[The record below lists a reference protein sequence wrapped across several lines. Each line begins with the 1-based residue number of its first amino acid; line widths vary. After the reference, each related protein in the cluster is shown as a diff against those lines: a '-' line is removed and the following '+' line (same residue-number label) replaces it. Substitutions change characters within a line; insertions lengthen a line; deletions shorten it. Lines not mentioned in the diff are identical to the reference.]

1 MDAPS
6 SSTGFFAR
14 SELGR
19 ALYAFRREFFIVGLF
34 SMVVNLLMLAPTLY
48 MLQVYDRVLV
58 SRSEVTLVFVS
69 LITLFLFAVMAF
81 AEWSRS
87 RLLVRTGVRLD
98 AVLGTRV
105 FNASFEANL
114 SHSGA
119 PAQRAFQDLI
129 ELRQF
134 LTGNGTIAFFD
145 LPWMPIYLAVLFF
158 LHPFLGWVALAFT
171 VVQMALAWFGHRRTV
186 APAEKAS
193 KASQEVNQFLHAK
206 LRNTEVVEAMGMLA
220 GLQQRW
226 AARHAQAMD
235 EQGRAQAL
243 SHRISAISKWVRY
256 CQQSFALAAGAL
268 LVVDGQLTAGAMI
281 AANVLMTRA
290 LAPIDQVVGTWRSFL
305 SVRQAFE
312 RLQTLLDLH
321 PERDAAL
328 SRVAPQGAV
337 TLRGVFANAAGRTQP
352 ILKGIDLQAP
362 VGTVTVVL
370 GPSGS
375 GKSTLARVLMGIW
388 PDVSGEVLL
397 DALPLNSWDRTE
409 LGPYLG
415 YLPQDVE
422 LFDGSIAEN
431 IARFGEVDSNQVIAA
446 ARSAGLH
453 EMILRF
459 PKGYDT
465 PMGEAGG
472 LLSGGQRQR
481 VGLARAL
488 YGKPALIVLDEPNA
502 NLDDVGEQAL
512 MQAVRELKVRGA
524 TVFLITHRPNA
535 IAVADQLVVMHDGH
549 IQVKGPRDAVLAYLQ
564 KQAQQHQ
571 AALAAQAAAQTPS
584 GAAAQPA

>member
-171 VVQMALAWFGHRRTV
+171 VVQMALAWLGHRRTV

-206 LRNTEVVEAMGMLA
+206 LRNTEVVESMGMLA

-243 SHRISAISKWVRY
+243 SHRISAMSKWVRD

-290 LAPIDQVVGTWRSFL
+290 LATIDQVVGNWRSFL
-305 SVRQAFE
+305 SARQAFE

-328 SRVAPQGAV
+328 ARVAPQGAV

-409 LGPYLG
+409 LGPIWVTCRKMWSCLTAALRKT
-415 YLPQDVE
+415 LP
-422 LFDGSIAEN
+422 A
-431 IARFGEVDSNQVIAA
+431 
-446 ARSAGLH
+446 
-453 EMILRF
+453 
-459 PKGYDT
+459 
-465 PMGEAGG
+465 
-472 LLSGGQRQR
+472 
-481 VGLARAL
+481 LARW
-488 YGKPALIVLDEPNA
+488 
-502 NLDDVGEQAL
+502 
-512 MQAVRELKVRGA
+512 
-524 TVFLITHRPNA
+524 
-535 IAVADQLVVMHDGH
+535 
-549 IQVKGPRDAVLAYLQ
+549 
-564 KQAQQHQ
+564 
-571 AALAAQAAAQTPS
+571 TPTK
-584 GAAAQPA
+584 